1 MTRYEYRMISKTSFL
16 STSEY
21 VLHLLKSICFL
32 KRSLSILF
40 ESAMMY
46 SVMIWNTTILSYQN
60 NNMYTSFDTW
70 E

>member
-1 MTRYEYRMISKTSFL
+1 MTRYEYRMISKNSFL
-16 STSEY
+16 STFEY

-46 SVMIWNTTILSYQN
+46 SVMIWNTTILSYQS